1 MSFISED
8 KFTNPI
14 LKQIASGD
22 ESVFSGSPEDLDV
35 EDVVHGQTWRPL
47 SLASNNGH
55 LDIVIRLL
63 EIPEVAENAAA
74 RDNEALFCAAQNRHI
89 NVVKRL
95 LDMPQVSDNAAVD
108 DNFVLRFAAR
118 HSYISLV
125 NRLLDIPQV
134 AANATVADNI
144 ALRRAAQN
152 GHINVVNRL
161 LDIPRVAANAAARNN
176 EALLLASI
184 NGLLS
189 VVNRLLDIPR
199 VAANAAADDNRV
211 FRCSSRSG
219 HISVVNRLLEIR
231 QVAANAA
238 ARNNE
243 ALRVAAQNG
252 HLNVINKLLEIPQ
265 VVGNA
270 AARNN
275 IALRSAVQN
284 GHNEVAYVL
293 AKLQW
298 PRGVA
303 DMPDDLHGIL
313 PAIQREALLAS
324 GEKEAEGMVKCW
336 VRGRPISSTSDI
348 HYPSHEQ
355 GSHEVAARTPGVI
368 FTNIMQH
375 AGYRDVVEEAERESR
390 AENVMKSLLYSRHLH
405 KTFQAA
411 YEKGRRE
418 REGYGEGAMVLYN
431 PGNRNT
437 P

>member
-1 MSFISED
+1 M
-8 KFTNPI
+8 
-14 LKQIASGD
+14 
-22 ESVFSGSPEDLDV
+22 
-35 EDVVHGQTWRPL
+35 
-47 SLASNNGH
+47 
-55 LDIVIRLL
+55 
-63 EIPEVAENAAA
+63 
-74 RDNEALFCAAQNRHI
+74 
-89 NVVKRL
+89 
-95 LDMPQVSDNAAVD
+95 
-108 DNFVLRFAAR
+108 
-118 HSYISLV
+118 
-125 NRLLDIPQV
+125 
-134 AANATVADNI
+134 
-144 ALRRAAQN
+144 
-152 GHINVVNRL
+152 
-161 LDIPRVAANAAARNN
+161 
-176 EALLLASI
+176 
-184 NGLLS
+184 
-189 VVNRLLDIPR
+189 
-199 VAANAAADDNRV
+199 
-211 FRCSSRSG
+211 
-219 HISVVNRLLEIR
+219 
-231 QVAANAA
+231 
-238 ARNNE
+238 
-243 ALRVAAQNG
+243 
-252 HLNVINKLLEIPQ
+252 LEIPQ